1 MTIGLPMRAHKRFLI
16 IDDDE
21 TFGAV
26 LAASI
31 EKRGHEVDVAL
42 DGERALTV
50 LRAKGA
56 RFIVLDLRI
65 GEVSGLELIPSLLA
79 ISPDAQIV
87 VLTGFASIATAVEAI
102 KLGAVHYLT
111 KPADADE
118 ILAGFARTAGDENIE
133 VECAPVSLDRLE
145 WEYIQ
150 KTLNECGGNISTAA
164 KRLGLH
170 RRTLQRKLQKRP
182 SGIK

>member
-1 MTIGLPMRAHKRFLI
+1 MT
-16 IDDDE
+16 
-21 TFGAV
+21 
-26 LAASI
+26 
-31 EKRGHEVDVAL
+31 L
-42 DGERALTV
+42 DGGEDIIEVVGDATGQSADSFHL
-50 LRAKGA
+50 LR
-56 RFIVLDLRI
+56 L
-65 GEVSGLELIPSLLA
+65 LELFFKNL
-79 ISPDAQIV
+79 DV
-87 VLTGFASIATAVEAI
+87 
-102 KLGAVHYLT
+102 GAVH
-111 KPADADE
+111 ADADE

>member
-1 MTIGLPMRAHKRFLI
+1 MRAHKRFLI

-87 VLTGFASIATAVEAI
+87 VLTGFASIATAVE
-102 KLGAVHYLT
+102 
-111 KPADADE
+111 
-118 ILAGFARTAGDENIE
+118 
-133 VECAPVSLDRLE
+133 
-145 WEYIQ
+145 
-150 KTLNECGGNISTAA
+150 
-164 KRLGLH
+164 
-170 RRTLQRKLQKRP
+170 
-182 SGIK
+182 